1 MWIYEIWYEQ
11 LKESGKLSV
20 NRIPV
25 ILDFK
30 SRHLTN
36 LNTMKRKTLSKLTL
50 PPDKMER
57 SHLFAFIGIWSIQ
70 FIPPKCSFTTLII
83 PRVKTSPWR
92 EKVWINMLKKNSS
105 KAVSIWRWN
114 CSLPTKKVGINFE
127 RSRITTPIRL
137 HSWPPLSLFGP
148 LTQTCARG
156 GKTPPRRNTEIPH
169 SSHFKLLCHMLSLN
183 TLISKVQGL
192 IFKSDLFLLSPWMCR
207 LCPISRCNY
216 RIMNNTTSH
225 RGEMN
230 IWSVQD

>member
-30 SRHLTN
+30 IRHWTN

-50 PPDKMER
+50 LPDKMER

-92 EKVWINMLKKNSS
+92 ENVWINMLKKNST

-137 HSWPPLSLFGP
+137 HSWPPLSLLGP

-156 GKTPPRRNTEIPH
+156 A
-169 SSHFKLLCHMLSLN
+169 KLLPEETPRSHTLRILN
-183 TLISKVQGL
+183 CSAICLV
-192 IFKSDLFLLSPWMCR
+192 
-207 LCPISRCNY
+207 
-216 RIMNNTTSH
+216 
-225 RGEMN
+225 
-230 IWSVQD
+230 